1 MGIAATALVCAL
13 GVLNRSEASLPRI
26 EILDQAPAFVSTGT
40 EAFVQRNPDII
51 FIIASSTVVRDAAS
65 RPGECGDLFAVK
77 KLASIVIHEEAH
89 LRYGDNEE
97 HAYYRQLVAL
107 IQLGLGP
114 DSRTYRDVQ
123 RSMKAVLQ
131 ARKRNRPDLVLAKR

>member
-1 MGIAATALVCAL
+1 MWIAATALVCAL

-26 EILDQAPAFVSTGT
+26 EIVDQAPAFVSAGA

-51 FIIASSTVVRDAAS
+51 F
-65 RPGECGDLFAVK
+65 ECGDLFAVK
-77 KLASIVIHEEAH
+77 KLASILIHEEAH

-97 HAYYRQLVAL
+97 RAYYRQLITL

-114 DSRTYRDVQ
+114 ESRIYRDVHK
-123 RSMKAVLQ
+123 SMRAVLQ
-131 ARKRNRPDLVLAKR
+131 ARKRNRPDLVLATR